1 MDKLV
6 RVRFTEDKKAAF
18 IGDKQYISFE
28 RLAEIKE
35 DQAKEMKLLNSQVSK
50 LLSENA
56 AYKALL
62 KEQLEQED

>member
-1 MDKLV
+1 MDELV

-28 RLAEIKE
+28 RLAEIRR
-35 DQAKEMKLLNSQVSK
+35 DQAKEMKLLNDQVSK

-62 KEQLEQED
+62 KEQLEKDD

>member
-28 RLAEIKE
+28 RLTEIKE

-62 KEQLEQED
+62 KEQLEKED

>member
-28 RLAEIKE
+28 RLAEIK
-35 DQAKEMKLLNSQVSK
+35 LLNRQVSK

-62 KEQLEQED
+62 KEQLEKED